1 MAIGWLTVLQ
11 SVPWSDVVRNAPKVA
26 VGAKKLWNSV
36 GKKPAPSAH
45 SAADAPAAFTP
56 GVQSVSALALRL
68 RALEADAAD
77 LQSQI
82 MASSEVIK
90 ALADQNTQ
98 LIIRVDTLRVRM
110 LWLAG
115 ALAVLGLACGATLFL
130 LLMR

>member
-26 VGAKKLWNSV
+26 VGARKLWNSV
-36 GKKPAPSAH
+36 GKKAPLDAHPAAE
-45 SAADAPAAFTP
+45 APAAFPP

-68 RALEADAAD
+68 RALEAEAAD

-82 MASSEVIK
+82 VASSEVIK

-98 LIIRVDTLRVRM
+98 LVMRVDTLRVRM

-115 ALAVLGLACGATLFL
+115 ALAVLGLACGAALFL

>member
-36 GKKPAPSAH
+36 GKKPPSVAH
-45 SAADAPAAFTP
+45 PADEMPAAFAP

-82 MASSEVIK
+82 VTSSEVIK

-98 LIIRVDTLRVRM
+98 LIIRVDTLRIRM

-115 ALAVLGLACGATLFL
+115 ALAVLGLACGAAFFW

>member
-36 GKKPAPSAH
+36 GKKPPSDTRP
-45 SAADAPAAFTP
+45 AADAHAAFTP

-68 RALEADAAD
+68 RALEVDAAD

-82 MASSEVIK
+82 AASSEVIK

-98 LIIRVDTLRVRM
+98 LIIRMDTLRVRM

-115 ALAVLGLACGATLFL
+115 ALVVLGLVCGTAFFW

>member
-11 SVPWSDVVRNAPKVA
+11 SVPWTDVVRNAPKVA

-36 GKKPAPSAH
+36 GKKPPPGAH
-45 SAADAPAAFTP
+45 PAAGAPAAFVP
-56 GVQSVSALALRL
+56 EVQSVSALALRV
-68 RALEADAAD
+68 RDLETDAAD
-77 LQSQI
+77 LQAQI
-82 MASSEVIK
+82 VASSEVIN

-115 ALAVLGLACGATLFL
+115 ALAVLGLVCGTSL
-130 LLMR
+130 LLVLMR

>member
-36 GKKPAPSAH
+36 GKKPPSGAH
-45 SAADAPAAFTP
+45 PVADAPGTFAP
-56 GVQSVSALALRL
+56 GVQSVSALALRV
-68 RALEADAAD
+68 RDLEADAAD
-77 LQSQI
+77 LQSQLV
-82 MASSEVIK
+82 ASSEVIK

-115 ALAVLGLACGATLFL
+115 ALAGLGLACGAAVFL

>member
-36 GKKPAPSAH
+36 GKKTLPGAH
-45 SAADAPAAFTP
+45 PAADAAAAFSP

-68 RALEADAAD
+68 RAVEADAAD

-82 MASSEVIK
+82 AASSEVIK

-98 LIIRVDTLRVRM
+98 LIIRMDTLRVRM

-115 ALAVLGLACGATLFL
+115 ALVVLGLVCGAAFFW